1 MFSGRRTFSPSS
13 GPACAFRLGRLARTA
28 TGSQFVWH
36 GAGAPSL
43 DRGRCSFVEE
53 GSSRLNARLS
63 LSQRL
68 FLLTGVALLPAILIV
83 TSTEISS
90 RRVREADAQGYV
102 ARMSDLAASEIER
115 ALTSAA
121 TLMIAVAAAPPVTRR
136 DSEGCETYV
145 QEVNR
150 QLPQLNDIIVA
161 DEEGTIFCH
170 TGATP
175 DAALPAV
182 ADPLIAELSGSRFAI
197 GTYQD
202 TPAGPSLPI
211 GMAVRAESEV
221 FVLLGISLTALEEV
235 IYDSGFEVG
244 TEMTIADR
252 NGTILAHRPFQSNIV
267 GKELSEGAATLAAS
281 GSRGTA
287 SLPGRNGRDLFV
299 GYQPPVE
306 RRPFYISVGLP
317 KDQVMAPVNA
327 ATRRS
332 AFLALAGGAIAF
344 LMAWVFGRVFVRR
357 PVQSLVRTIRRW
369 QSGNRNVRTGALER
383 TSELGL
389 IGATLDHLLDELQE
403 REEAQRRAEG
413 QRDVLARELEHR
425 VKNLLSVVQAI
436 ARRTFSDGIEL
447 PEARRTF
454 QERLNVLA
462 KAQTVLTSKQRSE
475 TTIAEAVR
483 SAYEPFAELDAG
495 QIAVSGPDMP
505 LDPETNLALSMALH
519 ELFTNAMKYGALSVS
534 DGRVSI
540 EWDVQDAK
548 TSENLHLQ
556 WSEHDGPPVVS
567 PEKAGFGTIMIKQML
582 ETETGGKVSVDYD
595 PAGLLCEIQL
605 PVKRGVQPDR
615 I

>member
-1 MFSGRRTFSPSS
+1 M
-13 GPACAFRLGRLARTA
+13 
-28 TGSQFVWH
+28 
-36 GAGAPSL
+36 
-43 DRGRCSFVEE
+43 DRGRCSF
-53 GSSRLNARLS
+53 GGKGARRLNARLS

-83 TSTEISS
+83 TSAEVSS
-90 RRVREADAQGYV
+90 RRIREAEAQGYV

-136 DSEGCETYV
+136 DSEGCETYI

-175 DAALPAV
+175 NAALPAV
-182 ADPLIAELSGSRFAI
+182 ADPLMAELSGSRFAI

-211 GMAVRAESEV
+211 GMAVRTEGGEER

-235 IYDSGFEVG
+235 IYDSGFEAG

-252 NGTILAHRPFQSNIV
+252 NGTILAHRPFVSNIV
-267 GKELSEGAATLAAS
+267 GEKLSEGAAALAAS

-287 SLPGRNGRDLFV
+287 SLPGSDGRELFV

-306 RRPFYISVGLP
+306 RRPFFISVGLP

-332 AFLALAGGAIAF
+332 ASLALAGGAIAF
-344 LMAWVFGRVFVRR
+344 LMAWMFGRVFVRR
-357 PVQSLVRTIRRW
+357 PVQNLVRTIKRW
-369 QSGNRNVRTGALER
+369 QSGNKNVRTGALER

-403 REEAQRRAEG
+403 REEAQRQAEG

-454 QERLNVLA
+454 QDRLNVLA
-462 KAQTVLTSKQRSE
+462 RAQTVLTSRQRSG

-483 SAYEPFAELDAG
+483 SAYEPFAGLDAG
-495 QIAVSGPDMP
+495 QITASGPDIP
-505 LDPETNLALSMALH
+505 LGPEANLALSMALH
-519 ELFTNAMKYGALSVS
+519 ELLTNAMKYGALSVS

-540 EWDVQDAK
+540 EWAVQDAK
-548 TSENLHLQ
+548 SSECLHLR

-567 PEKAGFGTIMIKQML
+567 PERAGFGTIMIKQML

-595 PAGLLCEIQL
+595 PAGLVCEIQL
-605 PVKRGVQPDR
+605 PVKAGAQPNR
-615 I
+615 IEKELSI

>member
-1 MFSGRRTFSPSS
+1 MN
-13 GPACAFRLGRLARTA
+13 
-28 TGSQFVWH
+28 
-36 GAGAPSL
+36 AG
-43 DRGRCSFVEE
+43 
-53 GSSRLNARLS
+53 LS
-63 LSQRL
+63 LSHRL

-83 TSTEISS
+83 TSTEVSS
-90 RRVREADAQGYV
+90 RRIREAEAQGYV

-170 TGATP
+170 MGATP
-175 DAALPAV
+175 KGALPAV
-182 ADPLIAELSGSRFAI
+182 ADPLMAELSGSRFAI

-211 GMAVRAESEV
+211 GMAVRTEGGEER

-252 NGTILAHRPFQSNIV
+252 NGTILAHRPFVSNIV
-267 GKELSEGAATLAAS
+267 GEKLSEGAAALAVS
-281 GSRGTA
+281 GTRGTA
-287 SLPGRNGRDLFV
+287 SLPGSDGRELFV

-306 RRPFYISVGLP
+306 RRPFFISVGLP
-317 KDQVMAPVNA
+317 KHQVMTPVNA

-332 AFLALAGGAIAF
+332 ASLALAGGAIAF
-344 LMAWVFGRVFVRR
+344 LMAWMFGRVFVRR
-357 PVQSLVRTIRRW
+357 PVQNLVRTIKRW
-369 QSGNRNVRTGALER
+369 QSGNKNVRTGALER

-389 IGATLDHLLDELQE
+389 IGAALDHLLDELQE
-403 REEAQRRAEG
+403 REEAQRQAEG

-454 QERLNVLA
+454 QDRLNVLA
-462 KAQTVLTSKQRSE
+462 KAQAVLTSKQRSGA
-475 TTIAEAVR
+475 TIAEAVR
-483 SAYEPFAELDAG
+483 SAYEPFAGLDAG
-495 QIAVSGPDMP
+495 QITASGPDTP
-505 LDPETNLALSMALH
+505 LGPEANLALSMALH
-519 ELFTNAMKYGALSVS
+519 ELFTNAMKYGALSVA

-540 EWDVQDAK
+540 EWAVQDAK
-548 TSENLHLQ
+548 SSECLHLR
-556 WSEHDGPPVVS
+556 WSEYDGPSVVS
-567 PEKAGFGTIMIKQML
+567 PERVGFGTVMIKQML
-582 ETETGGKVSVDYD
+582 ETETGGKVNIEYD
-595 PAGLLCEIQL
+595 PSGLVCEIQL
-605 PVKRGVQPDR
+605 PVKKGAQRDR
-615 I
+615 IEREVSI